1 MSPKVFIVAIWQNDS
16 SGRSGRA
23 LPPIADID
31 GYSFDVRFVPIADAT
46 WPSTAHKRSATK
58 LNSTTSDALEM
69 GKATKTEIA
78 IVLVLASVIIGFS
91 ALIAHHAAVNTLP
104 DPTFR
109 DLVRPSS
116 TKPLF
121 KTEYLYVPILFQI
134 FPWLGLLAS
143 LLPKRFREGWL
154 LMTRDWK
161 RSHLLLILAWV
172 GIISLGVSWQSATAL
187 RAATPDA
194 ATHSSIAAPT
204 SVR

>member
-1 MSPKVFIVAIWQNDS
+1 
-16 SGRSGRA
+16 
-23 LPPIADID
+23 
-31 GYSFDVRFVPIADAT
+31 
-46 WPSTAHKRSATK
+46 
-58 LNSTTSDALEM
+58 M

-134 FPWLGLLAS
+134 FAWLGLIAS
-143 LLPKRFREGWL
+143 LLPKRQFTVRCTAHMFRW
-154 LMTRDWK
+154 
-161 RSHLLLILAWV
+161 
-172 GIISLGVSWQSATAL
+172 
-187 RAATPDA
+187 
-194 ATHSSIAAPT
+194 
-204 SVR
+204 